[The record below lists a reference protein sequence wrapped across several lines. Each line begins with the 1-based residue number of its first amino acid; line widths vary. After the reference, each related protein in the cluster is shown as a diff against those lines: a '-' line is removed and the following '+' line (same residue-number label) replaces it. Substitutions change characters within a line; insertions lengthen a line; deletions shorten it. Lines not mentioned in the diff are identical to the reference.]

1 MRKNIDISILTGK
14 TITKIDGMSK
24 DSEMVTIYTS
34 DGKIYQM
41 YMEEEYGADIYLE
54 DVCGD
59 ILDLIGYPI
68 LKSEKETNKENS
80 EDGQIMKD
88 LSFTWTFYKLST
100 IKGDVTLRWYG
111 ASEGYYSEEVDFY
124 EVITE

>member
-1 MRKNIDISILTGK
+1 MRKSIDINILTGK
-14 TITKIDGMSK
+14 TITQIDGMSK

-59 ILDLIGYPI
+59 VLDLIGYPI
-68 LKSEKETNKENS
+68 LNAEKVTNEENLKD
-80 EDGQIMKD
+80 EDGRIID
-88 LSFTWTFYKLST
+88 SSTWSFYKLST

-111 ASEGYYSEEVDFY
+111 TSEGYYSEEVDFY